1 MALKPIEPGAAA
13 GREERDAYQRA
24 QEQARSQPHLWA
36 NGPEH
41 QMRTQAPAANPPR
54 GEAQKK

>member
-1 MALKPIEPGAAA
+1 MALKPIEPGTAAHR
-13 GREERDAYQRA
+13 GERDAFQRA

-41 QMRTQAPAANPPR
+41 QMQAKTPAANPPR
-54 GEAQKK
+54 GDAQKK